1 MAPVF
6 SELFSEAKATRKYL
20 ASMKRCKV
28 KREASLE
35 RCNNLMKLI
44 SECNMSANQAGDL
57 VMEVQKINW
66 SAKLKLQKKRKND
79 HFANPRTTH
88 ESFSCILTIWKR

>member
-20 ASMKRCKV
+20 ANMKRCKV

-57 VMEVQKINW
+57 VMEVTKINW
-66 SAKLKLQKKRKND
+66 SAKLKLKKERK
-79 HFANPRTTH
+79 
-88 ESFSCILTIWKR
+88 